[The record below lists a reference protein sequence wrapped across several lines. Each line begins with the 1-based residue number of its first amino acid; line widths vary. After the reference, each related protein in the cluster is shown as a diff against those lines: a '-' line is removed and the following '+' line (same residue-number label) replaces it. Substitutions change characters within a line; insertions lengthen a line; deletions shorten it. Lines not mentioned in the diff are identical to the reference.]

1 MINRENLIKIGRAGG
16 NTSNRETPDQI
27 GRVGMSEISEFALD
41 FFEPVVPRFTCDD
54 WVISRVEWLR
64 FEISRRCDN
73 LYWCCWRGAAGCFFG
88 VGHVCRSI
96 DSSVDVFVLLPSL
109 AGLQNS
115 LAWFL

>member
-1 MINRENLIKIGRAGG
+1 
-16 NTSNRETPDQI
+16 
-27 GRVGMSEISEFALD
+27 MSEISEFALD

-88 VGHVCRSI
+88 VAHVCRSI